1 MVDAF
6 YLLYVSWLESDLIS
20 SCKDEIQIIH
30 NKYILTEGGISKI
43 KEIKTKIKSLTEDGE
58 RPKTMNCAKNYI
70 IHLISNSYLLFFLF
84 LNPWF

>member
-43 KEIKTKIKSLTEDGE
+43 KGIKTL
-58 RPKTMNCAKNYI
+58 R
-70 IHLISNSYLLFFLF
+70 
-84 LNPWF
+84 